1 MWAIIIYYPHNKP
14 LKQILFS
21 SHYQEGSGHTE
32 ASNMDKTSLPDHSL
46 FWFHLS
52 GRLSKEKIPLGVWS
66 GQARGPGFQVK
77 QEAASGLVSD
87 SPILNWSQ
95 RVSETQC
102 PALSSI
108 LPPPNTGAFIC
119 SASGSEC
126 GSPSLALKQVRA
138 YFKLQQ
144 ITLIELSLDIWTHR
158 AGFFSSLLI
167 KKDPQQ
173 TRWVLV
179 PPQHPPPHSSGSP
192 NKSFNSEEI
201 TLLEAG
207 ILFGC
212 LCGPELPL
220 WAEIWVR
227 SYPRRLQNW
236 SLGVQAR
243 LVLGLVFSSRTSY
256 YCSLP
261 CVSWPPSWVPPP
273 HTSPKIKNL
282 YLLLSST

>member
-32 ASNMDKTSLPDHSL
+32 ASDMGKTSLPDHSL
-46 FWFHLS
+46 FWFHPFWPAFQREDPFGSLVRPGQRPRFPGKAGSCLRVGLWLS
-52 GRLSKEKIPLGVWS
+52 HPEVEPTCKWN
-66 GQARGPGFQVK
+66 AAPG
-77 QEAASGLVSD
+77 
-87 SPILNWSQ
+87 
-95 RVSETQC
+95 
-102 PALSSI
+102 SSI

-119 SASGSEC
+119 SASGNEC

-158 AGFFSSLLI
+158 AGFFFSLLI

-179 PPQHPPPHSSGSP
+179 PPQHPPPYSSGSP

-212 LCGPELPL
+212 LCGPKLPL
-220 WAEIWVR
+220 WAKMWVR
-227 SYPRRLQNW
+227 SYPSRLQNW
-236 SLGVQAR
+236 SLGVQAG
-243 LVLGLVFSSRTSY
+243 LVLGLVFSSRTFY
-256 YCSLP
+256 YWSLP
-261 CVSWPPSWVPPP
+261 CVSWPPSGVPPP

-282 YLLLSST
+282 YLPLSST

>member
-52 GRLSKEKIPLGVWS
+52 GRLSKEKIPLGPWS

-144 ITLIELSLDIWTHR
+144 ITLIELSLDI
-158 AGFFSSLLI
+158 
-167 KKDPQQ
+167 
-173 TRWVLV
+173 
-179 PPQHPPPHSSGSP
+179 
-192 NKSFNSEEI
+192 
-201 TLLEAG
+201 
-207 ILFGC
+207 
-212 LCGPELPL
+212 
-220 WAEIWVR
+220 
-227 SYPRRLQNW
+227 
-236 SLGVQAR
+236 
-243 LVLGLVFSSRTSY
+243 
-256 YCSLP
+256 
-261 CVSWPPSWVPPP
+261 
-273 HTSPKIKNL
+273 
-282 YLLLSST
+282 